1 MPKKVAIIGA
11 GPGGLATAMRLLAS
25 GYQVDIFEK
34 NSVVGGRTSKL
45 SLGNY
50 SFDLG
55 PSSLTMPHQLTSLFI
70 NSHRSLHHYLT
81 LLPIDPLYRL
91 FFPSGK
97 TFAPSGN
104 QKATLRE
111 LNRVFPG
118 NETNFYQFMS
128 GNAKKILYLTP
139 LLDYSFGS
147 LIDFLRPTML
157 RAIPSLSIGRT
168 LIDETSKYFEDE
180 ELQLAFTFQMKYMGM
195 SPWEIPGIYSVLP
208 FSEYYYGSFHPTGG
222 QSQILQA
229 MQTVIEEY
237 HGRIHLNSG
246 VAKIHTSKHEITGI
260 ELQDG
265 RSVQADHYIVNAD
278 LSYAIKNLF
287 VTDKPLK
294 FKTKIPK
301 KKYSA
306 SAFVI
311 YLGLNT
317 LLPIDHQTVL
327 FPENYKVH
335 TDETTNLKVLSDD
348 FSIHITNPS
357 VTDTTMAP
365 IGHSAI
371 RIMVPVPNNE
381 SQIDWDQERKSFR
394 NKIFETVK
402 TKLQLDDL
410 EKHIVEEHVITP
422 KEWEKDFHIHLGA
435 VFGMMQSFRQTG
447 MGNPVN
453 QLHKQFK
460 NLFIVGT
467 SAHTGTSLPYIMES
481 AKYAVKRI
489 VKKDAKN
496 PDK

>member
-1 MPKKVAIIGA
+1 MAKKVAIIGA
-11 GPGGLATAMRLLAS
+11 GPGGLATAMRLLAN

-34 NSVVGGRTSKL
+34 NSVIGGRTSKL

-50 SFDLG
+50 FFDMG
-55 PSSLTMPHQLTSLFI
+55 PSSLTMPHQLTSLFM
-70 NSHRSLHHYLT
+70 NSNRNLHDYLT

-97 TFAPSGN
+97 TFAPSGD
-104 QKATLRE
+104 QKATLNE

-118 NETNFYQFMS
+118 NEMNFYRFMS

-139 LLDYSFGS
+139 LLDYSFGN
-147 LIDFLRPTML
+147 LKDFVRPTML

-229 MQTVIEEY
+229 MKTVIEEY
-237 HGRIHLNSG
+237 HGQIHLNAE
-246 VAKIHTSKHEITGI
+246 VAKVNTSKHEITGI
-260 ELQDG
+260 ELRDG
-265 RSVQADHYIVNAD
+265 RLVQADHYIMNAD
-278 LSYAIKNLF
+278 LSYAVKNLF
-287 VTDKPLK
+287 VTEKPLK
-294 FKTKIPK
+294 FKNKMAQ

-311 YLGLNT
+311 YLGLDT
-317 LLPIDHQTVL
+317 LLPVDHQTVL
-327 FPENYKVH
+327 FPKNYKVH
-335 TDETTNLKVLSDD
+335 ADETTNLKVLSDD

-365 IGHSAI
+365 IGHSAV

-381 SQIDWDQERKSFR
+381 SQIDWDQEREPFR
-394 NKIFETVK
+394 NKILETVK
-402 TKLQLDDL
+402 AKLHLEDL
-410 EKHIVEEHVITP
+410 EDHIVEERVITP

-435 VFGMMQSFRQTG
+435 IFGMMQSFRQIG

-453 QLHKQFK
+453 KLHKQFK
-460 NLFIVGT
+460 NLFVVGT

-481 AKYAVKRI
+481 AKYAVNKI
-489 VKKDAKN
+489 IKKDL
-496 PDK
+496 